1 LTSIILA
8 IALCQTKKVLCCKG
22 SSSDTEN
29 DDEDEG
35 KEMLHVPLNAQR
47 GVTGNRVPMTTT
59 NRGIPHVQSV
69 SAEEPEEWQDEREFE
84 DMERKEQES
93 IYNTILT
100 QQLGRIGITNQKGG
114 DGKPTSSASGVT
126 IN

>member
-1 LTSIILA
+1 
-8 IALCQTKKVLCCKG
+8 
-22 SSSDTEN
+22 
-29 DDEDEG
+29 
-35 KEMLHVPLNAQR
+35 MLHVPLNAQR
-47 GVTGNRVPMTTT
+47 GVTGNRVPTTT
-59 NRGIPHVQSV
+59 NRGIPHVLSV

-100 QQLGRIGITNQKGG
+100 QQLGRIGNTNQKGG